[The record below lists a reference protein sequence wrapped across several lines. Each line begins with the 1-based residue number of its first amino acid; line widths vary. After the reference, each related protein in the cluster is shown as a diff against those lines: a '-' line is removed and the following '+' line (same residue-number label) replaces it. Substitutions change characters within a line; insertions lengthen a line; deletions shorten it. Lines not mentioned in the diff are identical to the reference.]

1 MSKSMCIVPW
11 VGFSNDP
18 DGTVRACCIS
28 KERVTKE
35 NGDLYYT
42 QLDNVKDIFHSPYM
56 KQLRQDFIDGKKPK
70 SVKYVGR
77 MRKMVTRVNVNIIM
91 KL

>member
-70 SVKYVGR
+70 NCEVCWKDEENGYTSKR
-77 MRKMVTRVNVNIIM
+77 
-91 KL
+91 